1 MASSSPSPSD
11 IEMAETLD
19 SMPPASADTKMA
31 ETETVV
37 SSSSM
42 PSSDTKMA
50 ETLHSTPSSS
60 SSDNKMSETLAPA
73 SSFSMDSS
81 TPSAASD
88 VKMAAE
94 TLEFKPSASS
104 DVKMDAEAEKAKA
117 IADMKVQSLREYYKE
132 EARKLWRVQ
141 STLLEMLSDR
151 GYKPE
156 KEIEILKDPD
166 DQAEVEE
173 EEEKNKKKT
182 AMEAFVDEYGK
193 KEFNRKVLNSI
204 FVKKNEP
211 DCKICVFFY
220 KEITVKKLRS
230 CIEYSRSVAAAI
242 GIMVVDRAIPEY
254 VKSFIEARFN
264 ADIRSYR
271 FELFQE
277 AELVINVSKHVNV
290 PKHVLLS
297 SDEKSKLLERYK
309 VKETQLPKILVT
321 NVQARYLGA
330 CPGQVI
336 RIIRPSQTA
345 GQFVAVYC
353 FVIPTTP
360 LPE

>member
-19 SMPPASADTKMA
+19 SMPSASTDTKMA

-42 PSSDTKMA
+42 PSSDTKMS

-60 SSDNKMSETLAPA
+60 SDTKMSETLAPA

-117 IADMKVQSLREYYKE
+117 IADMKAQSLREYYKE

-156 KEIEILKDPD
+156 KEIKILKDPD
-166 DQAEVEE
+166 DQAVEE
-173 EEEKNKKKT
+173 EEE
-182 AMEAFVDEYGK
+182 DGYG
-193 KEFNRKVLNSI
+193 
-204 FVKKNEP
+204 
-211 DCKICVFFY
+211 
-220 KEITVKKLRS
+220 
-230 CIEYSRSVAAAI
+230 SVCRRVWEE
-242 GIMVVDRAIPEY
+242 GI
-254 VKSFIEARFN
+254 
-264 ADIRSYR
+264 
-271 FELFQE
+271 Q
-277 AELVINVSKHVNV
+277 
-290 PKHVLLS
+290 
-297 SDEKSKLLERYK
+297 
-309 VKETQLPKILVT
+309 
-321 NVQARYLGA
+321 
-330 CPGQVI
+330 
-336 RIIRPSQTA
+336 
-345 GQFVAVYC
+345 
-353 FVIPTTP
+353 
-360 LPE
+360 